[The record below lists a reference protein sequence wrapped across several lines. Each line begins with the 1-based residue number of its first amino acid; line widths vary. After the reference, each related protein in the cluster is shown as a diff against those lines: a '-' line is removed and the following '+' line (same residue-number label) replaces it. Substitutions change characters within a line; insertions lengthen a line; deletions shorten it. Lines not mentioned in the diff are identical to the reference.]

1 MNTHDALTRLAQF
14 RQAVYQHFDLR
25 ADTLMDLVD
34 ALSSAQG
41 VRSVVELSLQP
52 GFRRGYSALFKCVA
66 AYTWDDLTLAHL
78 AAFVLPQ
85 PASRPFWLL
94 GVDVTSQP
102 RLYARTLGDR
112 SFVHQPTVIA
122 GQKPISH
129 RASAVCLARQ
139 SAHDMACRWLFAL

>member
-52 GFRRGYSALFKCVA
+52 CFRRGYSALFKGVA
-66 AYTWDDLTLAHL
+66 AYTWTERTLAHL
-78 AAFVLPQ
+78 AAPCCQ
-85 PASRPFWLL
+85 RPRRGPSGCW
-94 GVDVTSQP
+94 GW
-102 RLYARTLGDR
+102 
-112 SFVHQPTVIA
+112 
-122 GQKPISH
+122 
-129 RASAVCLARQ
+129 
-139 SAHDMACRWLFAL
+139 M